1 MIFFI
6 PISITDNLFRH
17 LEFNSGAIDNLEVHI
32 SVAPVPEFSISGS
45 LFSKQINNTRI
56 VQILQV
62 VKHPGGV
69 ALFLCRALGQ
79 EREKILP
86 TFFAYLEVNT
96 STKLVLRQIDQLTS
110 RTLRP

>member
-1 MIFFI
+1 MST
-6 PISITDNLFRH
+6 SIDDILFRH

-56 VQILQV
+56 VQILEV

-69 ALFLCRALGQ
+69 ALFLCRALSQ
-79 EREKILP
+79 ERKKILP
-86 TFFAYLEVNT
+86 TFFANLEVNT
-96 STKLVLRQIDQLTS
+96 SKKSVPRQVVQLTS